1 MKHPNASARMALIAV
16 PALALSACSQ
26 MGPAPAGAPTGVA
39 KGAALQQCETLA
51 AGFRHDQTAID
62 SATVVAAGTLRL
74 GGHEHSRPLPQ
85 GAAPAQPTG
94 GNPVA
99 EHCLVKGAMHKR
111 KGSDGRDYAIGFE
124 MRLPKAWNGR
134 FYYQGNGGLDGAVRP
149 AEGALGGGPLTGAL
163 MQGFAVISSDAGH
176 SGPQTPYFGL
186 EAQSRLDYG
195 YQAVAKLT
203 PMAKAL
209 IATAYGKGPDRSYLG
224 GCSNGGRHAM
234 VEAARGQAYD
244 GYLIGAP
251 GYRLPN
257 AALAQLWG
265 AQQWAPLAVPGATT
279 KHPLNP
285 TAMIPD
291 LSGAFTKAER
301 KLVADA
307 VLGKCDALDGA
318 KDGLVQATQA
328 CQTTFKLATDVPTC
342 TGERNGQCLSAAQK
356 TVIANVF
363 AGGRTTDGQA
373 IYSAFPVD
381 PGLAG
386 DNWGTW
392 KFANAVALDPLSV
405 GTIFS
410 VPPGMFDPLKV
421 DVNARLPMFSAT
433 NDVYRESGLSLMT
446 PPGNDNPVNVAKLKD
461 RGVKM
466 VVYHGVADAIFSA
479 EDTRQWML
487 RLDKASGGK
496 ADSFARYF
504 PVPGMAHCSGG
515 LSTDQF
521 DLLSPLVKWVEQG
534 QAPQAVVA
542 TARGAGNAGGANA
555 ELPADWA
562 PNRSRPLCA
571 YPTVAT
577 YKGSGN
583 MEDAASFACK

>member
-1 MKHPNASARMALIAV
+1 MKRFPSPSR
-16 PALALSACSQ
+16 LALTALPVLALTACSQ
-26 MGPAPAGAPTGVA
+26 MGTAPSGGKAPVA
-39 KGAALQQCETLA
+39 QGAALQQCETLA
-51 AGFRHDQTAID
+51 AAFKHDQTSID
-62 SATVVAAGTLRL
+62 SVAVQAAGTLKL
-74 GGHEHSRPLPQ
+74 GVQ
-85 GAAPAQPTG
+85 
-94 GNPVA
+94 PVA
-99 EHCLVKGAMHKR
+99 EHCLVKGTMHKR

-134 FYYQGNGGLDGAVRP
+134 FYYQGNGGLDGTVQP
-149 AEGALGGGPLTGAL
+149 AQGALGGGPLTGAL

-176 SGPQTPYFGL
+176 TGAQTPYFGS

-209 IATAYGKGPDRSYLG
+209 IASAYGKGPDRSYLG

-244 GYLIGAP
+244 GYLVGAP

-265 AQQWAPLAVPGATT
+265 AQQWAPLAVAGATA
-279 KHPLNP
+279 KHPLVP
-285 TAMIPD
+285 TASIPD

-301 KLVADA
+301 QLVASA
-307 VLGKCDALDGA
+307 ILGKCDALDGA

-328 CQTTFKLATDVPTC
+328 CQAAFNLKTDVATC
-342 TGERNGQCLSAAQK
+342 TGDRNGQCLSAAQK
-356 TVIANVF
+356 NVIASVF
-363 AGGRTTDGQA
+363 AGGRTTSGA
-373 IYSAFPVD
+373 SIYSAFAFD

-386 DNWGTW
+386 DNWATW
-392 KFANAVALDPLSV
+392 KFANSVALDPLSV
-405 GTIFS
+405 GTVFS

-421 DVNARLPMFSAT
+421 DVNARLPLFSAT

-446 PPGNDNPVNVAKLKD
+446 PPGHENPVNLAKLKD
-461 RGVKM
+461 RGAKM
-466 VVYHGVADAIFSA
+466 IVYHGVADAIFSA

-487 RLDKASGGK
+487 RLDKAMGGK
-496 ADSFARYF
+496 SDSFARYF

-542 TARGAGNAGGANA
+542 TARGAGNAGGVNA

-562 PNRSRPLCA
+562 PSRSRPLCA

-577 YKGSGN
+577 YKGSGSL
-583 MEDAASFACK
+583 EEAANFSCR

>member
-1 MKHPNASARMALIAV
+1 MKRSPAPSRL
-16 PALALSACSQ
+16 ALAAIPLLALTACSQ
-26 MGPAPAGAPTGVA
+26 MGPAPKAGPAGVA

-51 AGFRHDQTAID
+51 ASFRHDQTSLD
-62 SATVVAAGTLRL
+62 SATVQAAGALKL
-74 GGHEHSRPLPQ
+74 AEQ
-85 GAAPAQPTG
+85 
-94 GNPVA
+94 PVA

-134 FYYQGNGGLDGAVRP
+134 FYYQGNGGLDGAVKT
-149 AEGALGGGPLTGAL
+149 ADGALGGGPLTGAL

-186 EAQSRLDYG
+186 EPQSRLDYG

-224 GCSNGGRHAM
+224 GCSNGGRHAL

-244 GYLIGAP
+244 GYLVGAP

-265 AQQWAPLAVPGATT
+265 AQQWAPLAVAGATT
-279 KHPLNP
+279 QHPLNP
-285 TAMIPD
+285 SAKIPD

-301 KLVADA
+301 QLVANA
-307 VLGKCDALDGA
+307 ILGKCDALDGA
-318 KDGLVQATQA
+318 KDGMVQATQA
-328 CQTTFKLATDVPTC
+328 CQAAFNIKTDVATC
-342 TGERNGQCLSAAQK
+342 TGDRNGQCLSAAQK
-356 TVIANVF
+356 DVVASVF
-363 AGGRTTDGQA
+363 AGGRTTSGA
-373 IYSAFPVD
+373 SIYSAFPYD

-392 KFANAVALDPLSV
+392 KFANSVALDPLSV
-405 GTIFS
+405 GTVFS

-421 DVNARLPMFSAT
+421 DINARLPMFSAT
-433 NDVYRESGLSLMT
+433 NEVYRESGMSLMT
-446 PPGNDNPVNVAKLKD
+446 PPGHENPVNLAKLKD
-461 RGVKM
+461 RGAKM
-466 VVYHGVADAIFSA
+466 IVYHGVADAIFSA
-479 EDTRQWML
+479 EDTRQWLL
-487 RLDKASGGK
+487 RLDQALGGK
-496 ADSFARYF
+496 ADSFARFF

-515 LSTDQF
+515 PSTDQF

-534 QAPQAVVA
+534 EAPQAVKA
-542 TARGAGNAGGANA
+542 TARGVGNAGGANN
-555 ELPADWA
+555 EVPASWS

-583 MEDAASFACK
+583 MEDASSFACR